1 MKRAYSDPLT
11 PINIKMST
19 KDWKNSRIP
28 DRYALRSAKHLIFCE
43 GDKTEPLY
51 FRGFKKAIETC
62 PIYEEMIEIFPHCGD
77 TQGVLKSALTIINAR
92 KLQKAHIW
100 CVFDKDDFPI
110 EHFNGVSK
118 KIEELNRKYRQLR
131 FHSIWSNECFEFWL
145 LLHFSLYSSNNH
157 RSIYLKN
164 LNENFKKRGL
174 GSYRKNDSR
183 LFEELLEIGNP
194 KLAIRHAER
203 ILRENKNRQPSQIA
217 PGTKVQ
223 ELVKALAVYLP
234 KDLQSHFL

>member
-1 MKRAYSDPLT
+1 MT
-11 PINIKMST
+11 PAN
-19 KDWKNSRIP
+19 DWKTPRTPN
-28 DRYALRSAKHLIFCE
+28 RYAIRSAKHLIFCE

-51 FRGFKKAIETC
+51 FAGFKRAIEAC

-77 TQGVLKSALTIINAR
+77 TQGVLKTALTTVNKR
-92 KLQKAHIW
+92 KPQKANIW

-110 EHFNGVSK
+110 EHFDGVSK
-118 KIEELNRKYRQLR
+118 KIEELNQTYRQWR

-145 LLHFSLYSSNNH
+145 LLHFSLYTSNNH
-157 RSIYLKN
+157 RSMYLRN
-164 LNENFKKRGL
+164 LSDNFKKQGL
-174 GSYRKNDSR
+174 GPYRKNDPQ
-183 LFEELLEIGNP
+183 LFEKLLQIGNP

-203 ILRENKNRQPSQIA
+203 ILEENKGRLPSQIA

-234 KDLQSHFL
+234 KEWQSHFF